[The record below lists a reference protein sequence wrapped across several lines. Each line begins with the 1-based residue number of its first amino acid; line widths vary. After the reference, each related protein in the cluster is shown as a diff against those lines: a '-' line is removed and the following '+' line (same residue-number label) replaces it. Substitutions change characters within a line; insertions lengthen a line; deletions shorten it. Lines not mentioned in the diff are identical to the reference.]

1 MTVVSF
7 GQLIL
12 ISTKVHIIIH
22 YFSNITLPQL
32 LQNFVK
38 STIKHAIFQI
48 YVTKISSFEKY
59 RLSKCT
65 SNGSKF
71 HHIPKK
77 ILEDFLKKNILKP
90 TKQPK

>member
-1 MTVVSF
+1 MSRFSISKKIRRLHKNCNNTISCSSTVDSK
-7 GQLIL
+7 IDMHR
-12 ISTKVHIIIH
+12 KRIIDH
-22 YFSNITLPQL
+22 
-32 LQNFVK
+32 
-38 STIKHAIFQI
+38 H
-48 YVTKISSFEKY
+48 FEKY

>member
-1 MTVVSF
+1 M
-7 GQLIL
+7 L
-12 ISTKVHIIIH
+12 
-22 YFSNITLPQL
+22 YF
-32 LQNFVK
+32 K
-38 STIKHAIFQI
+38 